1 MLTCGENEGLNRM
14 VQQRGSIKKH
24 ISGNKMK

>member
-24 ISGNKMK
+24 ILGIIK

>member
-1 MLTCGENEGLNRM
+1 MLPCGENEGLNRM

-24 ISGNKMK
+24 ISGIIK

>member
-1 MLTCGENEGLNRM
+1 MLTCGENEGLNRK

-24 ISGNKMK
+24 ISGIIK

>member
-1 MLTCGENEGLNRM
+1 MLTCGEKEGLNRM

-24 ISGNKMK
+24 ISGIIK

>member
-14 VQQRGSIKKH
+14 VQQRGSIK
-24 ISGNKMK
+24 NEMKRRYL

>member
-1 MLTCGENEGLNRM
+1 MLTCGENEGLNCM

-24 ISGNKMK
+24 ISGIIK

>member
-24 ISGNKMK
+24 ISGLIK